1 MQIYQDEKGE
11 EEATATH
18 ITAIKEVE
26 KNNKLNHRNYEDSSW
41 TEKEIHLTPS
51 PSLCFASSSSS

>member
-26 KNNKLNHRNYEDSSW
+26 KQQTKSQKL
-41 TEKEIHLTPS
+41 
-51 PSLCFASSSSS
+51 